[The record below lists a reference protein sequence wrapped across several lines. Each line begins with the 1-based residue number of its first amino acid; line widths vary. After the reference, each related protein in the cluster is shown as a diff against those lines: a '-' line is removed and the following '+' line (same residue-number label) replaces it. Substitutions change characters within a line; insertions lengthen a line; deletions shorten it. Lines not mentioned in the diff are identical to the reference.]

1 MQQDVCGTNGYSL
14 LSNVQAAIQQQL
26 AASGPLSSIGG
37 TIRARDIANI
47 ATPVYGEGDP
57 LVAYDVPTP
66 ISNRGWDAIT
76 LRGLYAL
83 AQRYRAP
90 RSVLSAIEAD
100 IRAPSGQ
107 PLSPQTVQ
115 YAIWLTYY
123 STGVDQASGNPV
135 YGRGSVNVVG
145 LATSPRTIYPLKDV
159 PPTIP
164 TDRVVDTVLIC
175 APPAIAVPT
184 ESPIVVTTSF
194 TPNVPLILAVLAVA
208 AVGVGI
214 LTNRVPVVLQLRR
227 GRGR

>member
-14 LSNVQAAIQQQL
+14 LANVQAAIREQL
-26 AASGPLSSIGG
+26 AASGPLPSIGG
-37 TIRARDIANI
+37 TIRADQITSI
-47 ATPVYGEGDP
+47 QTPFYAEGGVVVLP
-57 LVAYDVPTP
+57 QSTA
-66 ISNRGWDAIT
+66 GWDTLT

-83 AQRYRAP
+83 AQKYHAS
-90 RSVLSAIEAD
+90 RSTLAAIEAD
-100 IRAPSGQ
+100 SRLTAGRPI
-107 PLSPQTVQ
+107 SPTTTQ

-123 STGVDQASGNPV
+123 SRGVRDVTRDGVTTTTNV
-135 YGRGSVNVVG
+135 FGLGSPSIVA
-145 LATSPRTIYPLKDV
+145 LATSPRTIYPLFGV
-159 PPTIP
+159 MPPAP
-164 TDRVVDTVLIC
+164 TDRVVDTELIC

-227 GRGR
+227 RGR